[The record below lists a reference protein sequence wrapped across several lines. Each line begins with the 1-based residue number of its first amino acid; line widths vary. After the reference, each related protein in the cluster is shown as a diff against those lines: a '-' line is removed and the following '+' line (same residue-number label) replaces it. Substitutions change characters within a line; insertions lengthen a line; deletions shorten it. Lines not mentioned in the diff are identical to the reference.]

1 MKLPLLAILTFL
13 PCVALAQS
21 TADSDSTSDSGSTSS
36 TDKCSDS
43 GHKHWHHHSPAQ
55 QLAWLTTKL
64 SLSDTQQGQIGP
76 VLTSRDT
83 QLKTI
88 FENQSLSK
96 EQKHAQAKSVFESTN
111 QQIESF
117 LDGDQ
122 VTEFEA
128 LHHHHHHHGADADS
142 SSDSSNQ

>member
-21 TADSDSTSDSGSTSS
+21 TADSDSTSS
-36 TDKCSDS
+36 TDKCSDA

-64 SLSDTQQGQIGP
+64 GLNDTQQGQIGP

-117 LDGDQ
+117 LNGDQ
-122 VTEFEA
+122 VTQFKA
-128 LHHHHHHHGADADS
+128 LHHHHHHDSASDS